1 MTDHTPGAES
11 SEPAPANPYLRLVE
25 RLEGAAPLDRVVD
38 AIAPLV
44 EPVVANRSRRDFF
57 DGAATG
63 IPPHVILTDVP
74 FGAWFMA
81 QYLDLFG
88 DESSRVAARRLV
100 GFGLV
105 AAAPTAFS
113 GWARWVGRPQET
125 RRVGVVHAAAN
136 VVAVLTYVGS
146 WAARRSGRDRLGANL
161 ARAGS
166 LPLVV
171 GGFLGGHLRHEPTR
185 RDTPPADVP

>member
-1 MTDHTPGAES
+1 MTDHSPDAVTA
-11 SEPAPANPYLRLVE
+11 EPAPLNPYLRLLG
-25 RLEGAAPLDRVVD
+25 RLEHARPLDRAVD
-38 AIAPLV
+38 AIAPLA
-44 EPVVANRSRRDFF
+44 EPIVANDSWRDFF
-57 DGAATG
+57 NGAATG
-63 IPPHVILTDVP
+63 IPPHVILTDAP

-81 QYLDLFG
+81 QYLDFFD

-100 GFGLV
+100 ALGLV

-113 GWARWVGRPQET
+113 GWARWIGRPQET

-136 VVAVLTYVGS
+136 VVAVLTYFGS

-171 GGFLGGHLRHEPTR
+171 GGFLGGHMGR
-185 RDTPPADVP
+185 RSPLHANR

>member
-1 MTDHTPGAES
+1 MTDHTTGVAA
-11 SEPAPANPYLRLVE
+11 SEPAPSNPFLRLVE
-25 RLEGAAPLDRVVD
+25 RLEGATPLDHVVD
-38 AIAPLV
+38 AVAPLV
-44 EPVVANRSRRDFF
+44 APVVADNSRRDFF
-57 DGAATG
+57 DGTATG

-100 GFGLV
+100 ALGLV
-105 AAAPTAFS
+105 AAAPTAFT
-113 GWARWVGRPQET
+113 GWARWAGLPRET
-125 RRVGVVHAAAN
+125 RRVGVVHAAVNA
-136 VVAVLTYVGS
+136 VAVLTYVAS
-146 WAARRSGRDRLGANL
+146 WAARRSGRERLGVKL

-171 GGFLGGHLRHEPTR
+171 GGFLGGQLGRGPTR
-185 RDTPPADVP
+185 P